1 MTKEINILL
10 LGETGVGKS
19 TFINA
24 FINYLKYESLEDA
37 KSENLDVL
45 IPSKFTITDNN
56 YNMSTVKIGNN
67 DPNEQIEN
75 IGMSTTQGCK
85 SNVFHA
91 AENKVLI
98 RLIDTPGI
106 GDTRGIDQDKKNF
119 DNILNY
125 IGKHQYLNGICILLK
140 PNNARLNVV
149 FRFCIQELLSH
160 LHKNAKDN
168 IVFCFT
174 NARSTFYR
182 PGDTLPPL
190 KKQLEH
196 LKNRSNVEIVTNR
209 STVYCFDN
217 ESFRFLAAI
226 KGGITFTDADE
237 QSFAESWK
245 RSVDESLRLLKYL
258 VTRTPH
264 KVRDTLSLNN
274 TRKIVILLAKPLA
287 EIGQLI
293 QINISMA
300 TEQQNQ
306 IRNNSKTIKQLEER
320 LKISQIDYKPEPLGY
335 PRTVCTSP
343 DCVEVLTVKDN
354 IKKINH
360 KTHCHIRCYLD
371 GVKCDLVNNPALQEC
386 TAFYG
391 NAGICN
397 KCGCHWTKHMH
408 VTYENKVINVKV
420 VDVNVENEIKEKLS
434 FQEKKEALIKTY
446 QTRIND
452 LKEEQQKINDINI
465 KFAQFL
471 RQSAIAAFNDA
482 YADYLDHFISDEMI
496 KKNADPENYD
506 DEILKGLEASKR
518 EYIEKVAIIKRAIEN
533 NEPTLSD
540 ISPEEITNLEHQ
552 LYTLPHHGQ
561 TLKNIKEQAELAQNN
576 VFRYEEKHY
585 IVTRPSKPLGMPLLS
600 HAFNHLGQI
609 KSFGKK
615 VRGLFS

>member
-1 MTKEINILL
+1 MENEINILL

-24 FINYLKYESLEDA
+24 FVNYLKYDSLNDA
-37 KSENLDVL
+37 KVEDLEVL

-56 YNMSTVKIGNN
+56 FSMSTIEIGNR
-67 DPNEQIEN
+67 DSNEQVEN
-75 IGMSTTQGCK
+75 TGMSATQGCK
-85 SNVFHA
+85 SYVFSTN
-91 AENKVLI
+91 EDKDLI

-119 DNILNY
+119 DNILKY
-125 IGKHQYLNGICILLK
+125 IGQYQYLNGICILLK

-160 LHKNAKDN
+160 LHKNAKNN

-190 KKQLEH
+190 KEQLSV
-196 LKNRSNVEIVTNR
+196 LKDRSSVEIVTDQ

-226 KGGITFTDADE
+226 KDGITFADKDE

-245 RSVDESLRLLKYL
+245 RSVEESLRLLKHIKS
-258 VTRTPH
+258 RTPH
-264 KVRDTLSLNN
+264 KIRDTLSLNN
-274 TRKIVILLAKPLA
+274 TRKIVILLSKPLA

-306 IRNNSKTIKQLEER
+306 IRNNSQTIKQLEER
-320 LKISQIDYKPEPLGY
+320 LKISQIDFQPKQLGY

-343 DCVEVLTVKDN
+343 GCVEVLTVKDN

-360 KTHCHIRCYLD
+360 KTHCHSRCYLN
-371 GVKCDLVNNPALQEC
+371 GVECDLVNNPALQGC
-386 TAFYG
+386 TAFSG
-391 NAGICN
+391 NTGICRE
-397 KCGCHWTKHMH
+397 CGCSWTKHMH
-408 VTYENKVINVKV
+408 ITYENKVINIKV

-434 FQEKKEALIKTY
+434 FKEKKEALIKTY
-446 QTRIND
+446 QIRINN
-452 LKEEQQKINDINI
+452 LEEEKQTINGINV

-471 RQSAIAAFNDA
+471 RQSAIAPFNDA
-482 YADYLDHFISDEMI
+482 YADYLDHFILDEMI
-496 KKNADPENYD
+496 KKNTDPDNYD

-518 EYIEKVAIIKRAIEN
+518 EYTEKVAIIKKAIEN
-533 NEPTLSD
+533 NDHTLSD
-540 ISPEEITNLEHQ
+540 ISPDEIFKLEQQ

-561 TLKNIKEQAELAQNN
+561 TLKNIKEQAEHAQNN
-576 VFRYEEKHY
+576 AFRYEEKHCM
-585 IVTRPSKPLGMPLLS
+585 VVRSKHGRS
-600 HAFNHLGQI
+600 NAFRMDQLINQLELIGQKLI
-609 KSFGKK
+609 N
-615 VRGLFS
+615 LF